1 MTDRIDPEAAEG
13 AAVDE
18 FDELEDELEDDLEPW
33 EETLEDW
40 EYLGWLDVLPAG
52 LMAITGAF
60 DGPTTTRVDFDRI
73 ATEMLAGEGLTLLDG
88 DPLWPVLSADLPDED
103 RLDNHEQAYGEYL
116 EEMRAQRSDWA
127 ELITREPGIAV
138 ASINELADRLVGW
151 GLLSENGDQ
160 LELVD
165 PVPDPLNLLPLTEDT
180 IGRLIL
186 DRMGPEMEAV
196 EDVLHE
202 FLYHGESA
210 ELATTLRKLAD
221 QADVTT
227 EIAQMTVAMLISQPD
242 SGVSA
247 QRFGPLDTE
256 GVEVLK
262 EHQKFTLRVDR
273 TAPGFADH
281 EH

>member
-1 MTDRIDPEAAEG
+1 MSDGTHPDI
-13 AAVDE
+13 
-18 FDELEDELEDDLEPW
+18 EDDIEDDEEILEPW
-33 EETLEDW
+33 EEILDEW

-60 DGPTTTRVDFDRI
+60 DGPSTTRLDFDKVS
-73 ATEMLAGEGLTLLDG
+73 ADMVLGEGLTLLDG
-88 DPLWPVLSADLPDED
+88 DPLWPVLSADLPEED
-103 RLDNHEQAYGEYL
+103 RLDDHEQAYGRYL
-116 EEMRAQRSDWA
+116 EEMHAQRADWA
-127 ELITREPGIAV
+127 ELTGREPRLAV

-151 GLLSENGDQ
+151 GLLAENGEQ
-160 LELVD
+160 LELVE
-165 PVPDPLNLLPLTEDT
+165 PVPDPMDVLPLTEDT

-202 FLYHGESA
+202 TLYHGDSD
-210 ELATTLRKLAD
+210 ELVTTIRKLAE
-221 QADVTT
+221 QADVSE
-227 EIAQMTVAMLISQPD
+227 EIARMTVAMLISQPD

-247 QRFGPLDTE
+247 ERFGVLDAE
-256 GVEVLK
+256 GVENLK

-273 TAPGFADH
+273 TAAGFADH